1 MVCHRMRTTEL
12 YHLQP
17 KRHWTSRE
25 EGTELVEMALVVVI
39 LLTFLIGIIWI
50 ARGYNVYQT
59 MNRAARE
66 GARFAVLPS
75 CATCGNAFPTD
86 AQVQSIID
94 AVLLTDHLDPSQVT
108 PNPVTIQRD
117 VVLNPGSIPLET
129 GVVINFSY
137 PFDLYLPFTPVQLT
151 SLTLTANVQMREEK

>member
-1 MVCHRMRTTEL
+1 MRTLRKPFRRSGKGWAGEERGSEL
-12 YHLQP
+12 L
-17 KRHWTSRE
+17 E
-25 EGTELVEMALVVVI
+25 AALVVTI

-50 ARGYNVYQT
+50 ARAYNVYQT

-75 CATCGNAFPTD
+75 CASCGNAYPADTD
-86 AQVQSIID
+86 VQAIID
-94 AVLLTDHLDPSQVT
+94 AALVADSLDPLLVS
-108 PNPVTIQRD
+108 PNPVTIQRN
-117 VVLNPGSIPLET
+117 VVLNPGSIPQQT

-151 SLTLTANVQMREEK
+151 TLTLTTNVQMREER

>member
-1 MVCHRMRTTEL
+1 MEA
-12 YHLQP
+12 
-17 KRHWTSRE
+17 
-25 EGTELVEMALVVVI
+25 ALVVAI

-66 GARFAVLPS
+66 GARFAVLHN
-75 CATCGNAFPTD
+75 CATCGNAFPSD
-86 AQVQSIID
+86 ADIRAVID
-94 AVLLTDHLDPSQVT
+94 TALASNHLDPTLVNPS
-108 PNPVTIQRD
+108 PVTIQRD

-129 GVVINFSY
+129 GVVINFNY

-151 SLTLTANVQMREEK
+151 TLTLTANVQMREEK

>member
-1 MVCHRMRTTEL
+1 M
-12 YHLQP
+12 
-17 KRHWTSRE
+17 
-25 EGTELVEMALVVVI
+25 EGALVITI
-39 LLTFLIGIIWI
+39 LLTLLIGIIWI
-50 ARGYNVYQT
+50 ARGYNVSQT

-75 CATCGNAFPTD
+75 CATCGNAFPADT
-86 AQVQSIID
+86 AVQAVID
-94 AVLLTDHLDPSQVT
+94 AALLADSLDPALVS
-108 PNPVTIQRD
+108 PNPVSVQRN

-151 SLTLTANVQMREEK
+151 TLTLTTNVQMREER

>member
-1 MVCHRMRTTEL
+1 MPPRPRERWTTGEKGSEIL
-12 YHLQP
+12 
-17 KRHWTSRE
+17 E
-25 EGTELVEMALVVVI
+25 AALVVTI
-39 LLTFLIGIIWI
+39 LLTLLIGIFWI
-50 ARGYNVYQT
+50 ARAYNVSQT

-75 CATCGNAFPTD
+75 CATCGNAFPADTD
-86 AQVQSIID
+86 VQAVID
-94 AVLLTDHLDPSQVT
+94 NVLLTDHLDPSQVT

>member
-1 MVCHRMRTTEL
+1 MVCHQMRTTASL
-12 YHLQP
+12 DRQP
-17 KRHWTSRE
+17 RRRWATGEKGSE
-25 EGTELVEMALVVVI
+25 IVEGALVTTL
-39 LLTFLIGIIWI
+39 LLTLLIGIIWI
-50 ARGYNVYQT
+50 ARAYNVSQT

-86 AQVQSIID
+86 AEVRAVID
-94 AVLLTDHLDPSQVT
+94 AALSVDALDPSLVT
-108 PNPVTIQRD
+108 PNPVTIQRN

-137 PFDLYLPFTPVQLT
+137 PFDLFLPFTPVQLT
-151 SLTLTANVQMREEK
+151 SLTLTTNVQMREEK

>member
-1 MVCHRMRTTEL
+1 MPPRPRERWTTGEKGSEIL
-12 YHLQP
+12 
-17 KRHWTSRE
+17 E
-25 EGTELVEMALVVVI
+25 AALVVTI
-39 LLTFLIGIIWI
+39 LLTLLIGIFWI
-50 ARGYNVYQT
+50 ARAYNVSQT

-86 AQVQSIID
+86 AEVRAVID
-94 AVLLTDHLDPSQVT
+94 AALSVDALDPSLVT
-108 PNPVTIQRD
+108 PNPVTIQRN

-137 PFDLYLPFTPVQLT
+137 PFDLFLPFTPVQLT
-151 SLTLTANVQMREEK
+151 SLTLTTNVQMREEK